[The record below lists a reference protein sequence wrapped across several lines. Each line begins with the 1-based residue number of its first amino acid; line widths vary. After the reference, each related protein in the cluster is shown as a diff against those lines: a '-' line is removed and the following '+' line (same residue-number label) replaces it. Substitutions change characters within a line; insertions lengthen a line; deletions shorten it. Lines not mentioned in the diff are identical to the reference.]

1 MAKEQKE
8 SKEKSLTDRWRDAYR
23 KALASQAIATTDAD
37 VRDTLASE
45 LAKAIEN
52 SGQKNAT
59 IECDGQMFAPKKS
72 TVRETKDGSAP
83 KVPRFSHQ
91 LVKYATKTNVEI

>member
-8 SKEKSLTDRWRDAYR
+8 SKDKSLTDRWRDAYR
-23 KALASQAIATTDAD
+23 KAAASQAIATADAD
-37 VRDTLASE
+37 ARDTLASE
-45 LAKAIEN
+45 LAKAIEQ
-52 SGQKNAT
+52 SGKKNAT
-59 IECDGQMFAPKKS
+59 IECDGQLFAPKKS